1 MNTRLR
7 LERRRAFGPI
17 LAATV
22 LVLMPALAAGQ
33 EAQTT
38 EITRVTD
45 LYRLE
50 SLLPE
55 MSSGE
60 IGTIRDLAGWCLDMS
75 KYFRDRLA
83 EPRKQADLQR
93 ETKKAE
99 IKALEARVKSAGQA
113 KDEASKKA
121 LAAEVKVQKA
131 ELDILDAVKEIA
143 VQEGAAAGDFEAAGK
158 SLRDLSG
165 AFQDLSVNRGDA
177 QRTYERAREEAAAAG
192 LAVPALVVSYPA
204 NDKAMKSIN
213 DAGKNVKDLGDRLQ
227 KVSKARQSLVG
238 AWEKLEK
245 ARAERDALPRL
256 P

>member
-1 MNTRLR
+1 MTIRSL
-7 LERRRAFGPI
+7 LKRRRAFQPA
-17 LAATV
+17 LAAAV
-22 LVLMPALAAGQ
+22 LALIPALAAGQ

-45 LYRLE
+45 LYKLE
-50 SLLPE
+50 NLLPE

-60 IGTIRDLAGWCLDMS
+60 IGTIKDLAAWCLDMS

-83 EPRKQADLQR
+83 ESRKQVDLQR
-93 ETKKAE
+93 ETKRAE
-99 IKALEARVKSAGQA
+99 IKALEARVKSAGRA

-131 ELDILDAVKEIA
+131 ELEVLDAVKEIA
-143 VQEGAAAGDFEAAGK
+143 DQEGAAAGDFEAAGK

-165 AFQDLSVNRGDA
+165 AFQDLSDNRSDA

-192 LAVPALVVSYPA
+192 LAVPQLVIGYPA
-204 NDKAMKSIN
+204 NDKAMKSVN
-213 DAGKNVKDLGDRLQ
+213 DAGKYVKDLGDRLQ

-245 ARAERDALPRL
+245 ARTEKDALPRR